1 MKLTELI
8 AGDFFLPPEWNREF
22 NHIVT
27 DSRDVQKGDL
37 FIARR
42 GLHAHGDEYIKAA
55 VDNGAVA
62 VLAEGDMGFR
72 CESSPHFPMVPVFF
86 APEVGSHL
94 QQWLY
99 RRYDPSAMQL
109 IAVTGTNGKSSVTQ
123 YIAQLAELCG
133 VPCGVLGTLGNGRWG
148 NLQPTRNTTADLAVI
163 LRQLEQLQQQGVNLV
178 ALEVS
183 SHGLQQ
189 ERVAGLS
196 FAASVLT
203 NITQDH
209 LDYHGSMEHYIAA
222 KRRLFTDYAAT
233 HALINTDGE
242 YGRLL
247 AAEKNLPAPAL
258 TYGHDTDAQI
268 RYQLLALD
276 MQGMHAELTTPWGV
290 AQLILPLIGEF
301 NLANVCAAITVL
313 TWQGLDF
320 NNLCA
325 TASRLQAVD
334 GRMELY
340 VKDNAPLVVVDFAH
354 TPDALRNVLEALR
367 PWQRPLTTV
376 FGCGGERD
384 RSKRPL
390 MAAVVKELSQQVW
403 LTDDNPRAEDPQ
415 QIFNDALAGVS
426 GINSEHDRRQAIVT
440 ALAATTADGIV
451 LIAGKGHENYQE
463 IAGVKHPY
471 RDADVLL
478 AQGYQR
484 AGAQHA

>member
-27 DSRDVQKGDL
+27 DSRDVQKGDV

-42 GLHAHGDEYIKAA
+42 GLSVHGDEYIQAA
-55 VDNGAVA
+55 IANGAVA

-72 CESSPHFPMVPVFF
+72 CESSPHFPMVPVFL

-148 NLQPTRNTTADLAVI
+148 DLQPTRNTTADLAVI

-196 FAASVLT
+196 FAVSVLT

-209 LDYHGSMEHYIAA
+209 LDYHGSMEQYVAA
-222 KRRLFTDYAAT
+222 KRRLFTDYDAAN
-233 HALINTDGE
+233 ALINTEGE

-247 AAEKNLPAPAL
+247 AAGKNLRAPVT

-276 MQGMHAELTTPWGV
+276 MQGMHAELTTPWGI
-290 AQLILPLIGEF
+290 AQLVLPLIGEF

-313 TWQGLDF
+313 SWQGQDF
-320 NNLCA
+320 NALCA
-325 TASRLQAVD
+325 AASHLQAVA

-340 VKDNAPLVVVDFAH
+340 VKDNAPLAVVDFAH

-367 PWQRPLTTV
+367 AWQRPLTTV

-403 LTDDNPRAEDPQ
+403 LTDDNPRHENPQ
-415 QIFNDALAGVS
+415 QIFNDVLAGVA
-426 GINSEHDRRQAIVT
+426 GINTEHDRRQAIVK

-451 LIAGKGHENYQE
+451 LIAGKGHEDYQD

-478 AQGYQR
+478 QQGYRR
-484 AGAQHA
+484 AGVQHA